1 MAYCTVDKIARSP
14 DTAIVK
20 AICQGDYDLVD
31 SILTALNIDPN
42 TEVYTLEGEAQS
54 FLYFVCHNNQKG
66 IVRLLLAQGAN
77 IILDHNRAV

>member
-31 SILTALNIDPN
+31 SILTASKAFTCTRCKYNP
-42 TEVYTLEGEAQS
+42 
-54 FLYFVCHNNQKG
+54 
-66 IVRLLLAQGAN
+66 
-77 IILDHNRAV
+77 